1 MEESHCNSKER
12 ERERERERDDNIRWW
27 LGWWWCHWLGCGI
40 TSERKHGHV
49 QSIIILSFYIF
60 LYKLK
65 LNIKNLAVI
74 LFFSS
79 SLQTIENLQN
89 HLIFYF
95 QNKIIWSIKLES
107 FHISDVL
114 EKRFWT
120 SFQNLEVNGPPP

>member
-1 MEESHCNSKER
+1 
-12 ERERERERDDNIRWW
+12 
-27 LGWWWCHWLGCGI
+27 
-40 TSERKHGHV
+40 
-49 QSIIILSFYIF
+49 
-60 LYKLK
+60 
-65 LNIKNLAVI
+65 LAVI